1 MSKIDVVHPILTY
14 LIPTLLVILT
24 WVGSVYL
31 FSIQHTKSVQSK
43 WLDSFREQMAE
54 LLSEANRI
62 TPRSLKDELLD
73 FSKPLFS
80 LQLLLDEE
88 HIYYKE
94 FTYAT
99 ETMLFYVLNT
109 SPDDFNSSE
118 YTQTLEGVVKVFR
131 LIMRHEQKQMRRMI

>member
-1 MSKIDVVHPILTY
+1 MSKIDVVNPILTY